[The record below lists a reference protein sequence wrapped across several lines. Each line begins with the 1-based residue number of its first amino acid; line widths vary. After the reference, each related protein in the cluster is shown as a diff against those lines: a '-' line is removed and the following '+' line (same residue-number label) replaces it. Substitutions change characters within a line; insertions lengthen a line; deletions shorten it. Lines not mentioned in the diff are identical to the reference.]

1 MILMTDTVVTRGSG
15 AVGSLVPRVFCV
27 HACCTTQNGFYDSAL
42 RCDVRP

>member
-27 HACCTTQNGFYDSAL
+27 QCLLYYSERL
-42 RCDVRP
+42 L